1 LQQERNLKVSSYK
14 LLIDGQLVDGAA
26 TIEVINPAEGKVLAT
41 APRADEAQL
50 NLAVAAA
57 KRAFPAWAALKPEE
71 REAKLNQLAD
81 AIEAQADDFARLLTQ
96 EQGKPIGEAQ
106 AEVMGATFGL
116 RAFAAM
122 RAEPKELQL
131 TETARVIEV
140 RRPLGVCAGI
150 VPWNFPV
157 LLMVMKVGPCLAL
170 GNTMVLKP
178 APTTPLTTLKFG
190 ELAAGILPAG
200 VLNIIV
206 DENDLGS
213 VLTAHP
219 DVAKVSFTGST
230 ATGKKVMQSVA
241 SDLKRLTLELG
252 GNDAAIVLDDA
263 DIKQVAPVLF
273 ASAMTNSG
281 QICLATKRVYAHSSH
296 YDELCDEL
304 AILAKAAVMGDGT
317 EQGVTMGPLQN
328 KMQYEKVKGFL
339 LNAKE
344 EGTVIAGGEVGE
356 GDGYFIQPTIVR
368 DIPDSARLVREE
380 QFGPVLPILK
390 YDDVADAVARA
401 NDSEYGLGGTVW
413 TSNIE
418 RGIEVANQVDSGTI
432 WINKFLDLPF
442 DVPFRGAKQSGMGG
456 ENGEEAV
463 AAYTQAK
470 IINVAL

>member
-1 LQQERNLKVSSYK
+1 VSSYK

-26 TIEVINPAEGKVLAT
+26 TLEVINPAEGKVLAV
-41 APRADEAQL
+41 APRADVAQL
-50 NLAVAAA
+50 NQAVAAA
-57 KRAFPAWAALKPEE
+57 KKAFPAWSALKPEE

-81 AIEAQADDFARLLTQ
+81 ALEAKADEFARLLTQ
-96 EQGKPIGEAQ
+96 EQGKPLPEAQ
-106 AEVMGATFGL
+106 GEVMGAVFGL
-116 RAFAAM
+116 RAFGAM
-122 RAEPKELQL
+122 RAEPRELQR
-131 TETARVIEV
+131 TETSRVLEV

-150 VPWNFPV
+150 VPWNFPL
-157 LLMVMKVGPCLAL
+157 LLMAMKVGPGLAM
-170 GNTMVLKP
+170 GNTMVIKP

-190 ELAAGILPAG
+190 ELAAAVLPAG
-200 VLNIIV
+200 VLNVIV
-206 DENDLGS
+206 DDNDLGS
-213 VLTAHP
+213 LLTSHP

-252 GNDAAIVLDDA
+252 GNDAAIVLDDV
-263 DIKQVAPVLF
+263 DIKQVAPAIY
-273 ASAMTNSG
+273 ASAMSNSG
-281 QICLATKRVYAHSSH
+281 QICLATKRVYAHSSQ

-304 AILAKAAVMGDGT
+304 ATLAKAAVVGDGT

-339 LNAKE
+339 LSAKE
-344 EGTVIAGGEVGE
+344 EGTVIAGGEAGE

-368 DIPDSARLVREE
+368 DIADSAKLVREE

-390 YDDVADAVARA
+390 YDDVADAIKRA

-432 WINKFLDLPF
+432 WINKFLDMPF

-456 ENGEEAV
+456 ENGEEAING
-463 AAYTQAK
+463 YTQAK